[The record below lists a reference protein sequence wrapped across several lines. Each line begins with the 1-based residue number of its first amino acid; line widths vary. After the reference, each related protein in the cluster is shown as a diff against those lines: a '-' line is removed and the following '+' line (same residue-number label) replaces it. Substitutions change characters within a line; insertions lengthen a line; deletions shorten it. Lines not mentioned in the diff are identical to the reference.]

1 MVVIHEPDFGACF
14 NHCGNSAKSV
24 NGRARASANP
34 NIPSA
39 GANQLPLVVVSTSK
53 RPIIGAVHENE
64 TSTSV
69 NAIKKIESSPLV
81 DEAFVSTAFAQR
93 SGSLISNHPKN
104 DSAKTTSNRKR
115 KILKTALV
123 DIALSVSEPKIAV
136 TSSPNPK

>member
-14 NHCGNSAKSV
+14 NHEGNSAKSV
-24 NGRARASANP
+24 NGKAKASANP
-34 NIPSA
+34 NIPKA
-39 GANQLPLVVVSTSK
+39 GATQLPLVVVSTSK

-69 NAIKKIESSPLV
+69 KAMRKIESNPLV
-81 DEAFVSTAFAQR
+81 FDAFVSTAFAQL

-104 DSAKTTSNRKR
+104 DSANTTNSTNK

-123 DIALSVSEPKIAV
+123 ESALSVSEPKNAV
-136 TSSPNPK
+136 TKRPKAK